1 MLSVQMRRGKGS
13 VALWLG
19 LREAEESRAC
29 FGAAQRRLGIDWG
42 RGAVRAAMG
51 DDEYQGK

>member
-1 MLSVQMRRGKGS
+1 MRRGKRS

-29 FGAAQRRLGIDWG
+29 FGAAQRRLGVDWG
-42 RGAVRAAMG
+42 RGAMCAAVG